1 MKKHYY
7 TAPECEIVRI
17 NLGNQIL
24 ILQGSILGEEGE
36 AGAIPEVDLEIEL

>member
-24 ILQGSILGEEGE
+24 QGSLLGKEGE

>member
-17 NLGNQIL
+17 NLSNQ
-24 ILQGSILGEEGE
+24 ILQGSIFGEKGE
-36 AGAIPEVDLEIEL
+36 AGDIPEIDLEIEL

>member
-7 TAPECEIVRI
+7 TAPECEIVRF

-24 ILQGSILGEEGE
+24 QGSLLGEEGE
-36 AGAIPEVDLEIEL
+36 AGQELDILPEFGF

>member
-24 ILQGSILGEEGE
+24 QGSLLGEEGE
-36 AGAIPEVDLEIEL
+36 AGKELDVLPEFGF